1 MVLLSRGRNELA
13 HMTECEGRSEA
24 ALGRPLPSVDVTM
37 SYTSLGR
44 KTTGGRRQA
53 LLAEHWAAC
62 RTSGPAAGI
71 ADEEGEPE
79 EDDEGADTWT
89 LHWPVLRPGSGWG
102 AGPGLRL
109 LTTAGGPRLAPSH
122 CLSPGAL
129 PSSAGP
135 QG

>member
-53 LLAEHWAAC
+53 LVMEHCAAC

-71 ADEEGEPE
+71 ADEPE
-79 EDDEGADTWT
+79 EDDEGTDTWM
-89 LHWPVLRPGSGWG
+89 LHWPVLRLGSGWG
-102 AGPGLRL
+102 ASPGLHL
-109 LTTAGGPRLAPSH
+109 LMTDSGPRPARGH
-122 CLSPGAL
+122 CLSPRAL